1 MKNLM
6 RKINESAWWPYSV
19 GMIVGVYLLVTA
31 NGMLQLIGAAALLFG
46 IPALRITAAL
56 IGRQEIPRPS
66 TDKLP
71 DMPMPP
77 GSLF

>member
-6 RKINESAWWPYSV
+6 RKINESHWLPYSL
-19 GMIVGVYLLVTA
+19 GMIFGVYLLVTA
-31 NGMLQLIGAAALLFG
+31 NSTLQLIGAAVLLFG
-46 IPALRITAAL
+46 IPALRVTAAL

-71 DMPMPP
+71 DMPTPP
-77 GSLF
+77 GGYF